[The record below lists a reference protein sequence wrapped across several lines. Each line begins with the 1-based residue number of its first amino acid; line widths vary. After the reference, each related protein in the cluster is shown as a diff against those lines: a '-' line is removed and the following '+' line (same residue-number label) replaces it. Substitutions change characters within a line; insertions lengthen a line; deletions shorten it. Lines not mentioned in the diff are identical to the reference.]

1 LVQKIG
7 PFANKMIN
15 AGLETTAENPRINGK
30 EPALAF
36 DRTPY
41 SIELPLTS
49 GLQEIADRRSM

>member
-1 LVQKIG
+1 LPLVQKIG

-49 GLQEIADRRSM
+49 GL